1 MKVYISVDIEG
12 TANAVGWDSTAPGGL
27 DYERNRLEMTK
38 EAVAAARGAHAAG
51 ADEIV
56 IKDAHGHGNNILPE
70 YMPEYVELIRSYTYA
85 RM

>member
-38 EAVAAARGAHAAG
+38 EGEHT
-51 ADEIV
+51 
-56 IKDAHGHGNNILPE
+56 LPGL
-70 YMPEYVELIRSYTYA
+70 MKS
-85 RM
+85 

>member
-56 IKDAHGHGNNILPE
+56 
-70 YMPEYVELIRSYTYA
+70 MPMASEITFSRNTCRS
-85 RM
+85 MWS

>member
-38 EAVAAARGAHAAG
+38 KR
-51 ADEIV
+51 
-56 IKDAHGHGNNILPE
+56 LPPPGE
-70 YMPEYVELIRSYTYA
+70 HTLPGLMKS
-85 RM
+85 

>member
-38 EAVAAARGAHAAG
+38 EAVAR
-51 ADEIV
+51 
-56 IKDAHGHGNNILPE
+56 LPGE
-70 YMPEYVELIRSYTYA
+70 HTLPGLMKS
-85 RM
+85 